1 MGNFCFRSTAAQS
14 RRAAGAQAAQR
25 THRKHSAAPTRR
37 ASSPSQRRGA
47 AEASKMPCCGPAG
60 RSRTRRAR
68 SEGRTG
74 FAPCRQLEEPIRA
87 VGSGRGDRGRVE
99 SAGPAPKW
107 KPHPAAPNSAFSR
120 EPNPTK
126 PERIPTCTPNE
137 LHRRSSEPR
146 FEPVRTLG
154 SIGSNTV
161 RTHFSNGSNPISTR
175 FCHWNHLEPWVLI
188 RFEPVRTR
196 WSRSETCALNR
207 VRTV

>member
-87 VGSGRGDRGRVE
+87 VRGGRGERGRV
-99 SAGPAPKW
+99 SPAVPAPKR
-107 KPHPAAPNSAFSR
+107 KAHPRAPNSAFSR

-126 PERIPTCTPNE
+126 PQRIPSGRYSSSRPSKTQQRKTLPGSYTRRDTQTP
-137 LHRRSSEPR
+137 LFYH
-146 FEPVRTLG
+146 
-154 SIGSNTV
+154 
-161 RTHFSNGSNPISTR
+161 HD
-175 FCHWNHLEPWVLI
+175 
-188 RFEPVRTR
+188 
-196 WSRSETCALNR
+196 AL
-207 VRTV
+207 

>member
-14 RRAAGAQAAQR
+14 RRAAGAHAAQR
-25 THRKHSAAPTRR
+25 THRKHSAAQSRR

-68 SEGRTG
+68 SEGRTD
-74 FAPCRQLEEPIRA
+74 FRRYRQLEEPIRA

-107 KPHPAAPNSAFSR
+107 RTHPAAPKPNSAFSR

-126 PERIPTCTPNE
+126 PEMTLAINVG
-137 LHRRSSEPR
+137 R
-146 FEPVRTLG
+146 FVDPTLG
-154 SIGSNTV
+154 DQRRNNDCRRNKVGGFCSI
-161 RTHFSNGSNPISTR
+161 
-175 FCHWNHLEPWVLI
+175 
-188 RFEPVRTR
+188 RTR
-196 WSRSETCALNR
+196 QATRS
-207 VRTV
+207 